1 MLVVLCRSLTDHQPS
16 SLIGLE
22 FTSRILYVVRSVNRN
37 ELSLNSVQRI
47 IQYSSEI
54 PWEEADSEKKQPPA
68 SWPHDGAIEVSHAIR
83 RVVKGEADSPLI

>member
-1 MLVVLCRSLTDHQPS
+1 MLTRAV
-16 SLIGLE
+16 GLE

-54 PWEEADSEKKQPPA
+54 PWEEASSKKKQPPA
-68 SWPHDGAIEVSHAIR
+68 SWPHDGAIEVSLLSDR
-83 RVVKGEADSPLI
+83 RNTFSHLSTF